1 MCEELRVGPCNW
13 SDAKH
18 DAGGART
25 PSASP
30 VFGEHLA
37 QLRTVCLG
45 MYIAEGA
52 AGQSL
57 AVMGSEGIPLNQPAR
72 KRTRTRRQACSLTLG
87 SSYKSTT
94 KWSAA
99 QRKSEGIVVPP
110 AKATKAR

>member
-72 KRTRTRRQACSLTLG
+72 KRTRTRRQARSEEHTSELQSQSNLGCRLLLQKNTCS
-87 SSYKSTT
+87 
-94 KWSAA
+94 
-99 QRKSEGIVVPP
+99 
-110 AKATKAR
+110 

>member
-72 KRTRTRRQACSLTLG
+72 KRTRTRRQACSLTPRHVPTP
-87 SSYKSTT
+87 SSK
-94 KWSAA
+94 
-99 QRKSEGIVVPP
+99 QRW
-110 AKATKAR
+110 RD